1 MDTSPTWCS
10 FSFCYRPVDSDCPL
24 KPLNSKL
31 YRGLMGVF
39 GLEAGGDGFL
49 PHSPQKC
56 VSSITLYSPH
66 ASSPTVM
73 VGVRLLCKM
82 RDLSLFFSAQHISKA
97 AVERSHQSSWWK
109 YEVPRRIWH
118 ISGGEADC
126 WCWRVASA
134 HRKKKKT
141 HLALSLNAAHNI
153 QFWSANRQWFFIMWE
168 SKKRRSTF
176 YPLAPAVFNQC
187 KRGSGVKH
195 RFPHFL
201 LAKKVKLNVQPYA
214 SLNDPAN
221 FSVCWSLA
229 CFQVLLMYSSS
240 AQRASW

>member
-1 MDTSPTWCS
+1 MQFFILLQASGLWLSTKAIKFKAVQGSDGCIWLRGRRRRVPATFTTEMCQQHYPVFTSRLFTHRDGRCS
-10 FSFCYRPVDSDCPL
+10 LALQDERFV
-24 KPLNSKL
+24 
-31 YRGLMGVF
+31 
-39 GLEAGGDGFL
+39 
-49 PHSPQKC
+49 
-56 VSSITLYSPH
+56 T
-66 ASSPTVM
+66 
-73 VGVRLLCKM
+73 
-82 RDLSLFFSAQHISKA
+82 FFSAQHISKA